1 MHPDDITIIGDS
13 AGGNLAAAVSLL
25 AKERGEFMPRQQ
37 ILIYPAVNNDYTET
51 SRFPSVHENGKDF
64 LLTAGKMQD
73 YIDLYARD

>member
-1 MHPDDITIIGDS
+1 
-13 AGGNLAAAVSLL
+13 
-25 AKERGEFMPRQQ
+25 MPRQQ

-73 YIDLYARD
+73 YIDLYARDESDKQSPYFAPIFAERSHRTAEDTDYHRGI